1 MGKYNGAVIT
11 TAGTNVISQAISGTE
26 LTWTV
31 MRSSSVAIPEGVK
44 TIANGAFSGCT
55 LLSRVDLPASLRT
68 VEENAFLGCDALT
81 TVIYDGPPKYF
92 TSIYFGRGNET
103 LVGVYLMGK

>member
-1 MGKYNGAVIT
+1 MHCLLEISPNVERLGEEAF
-11 TAGTNVISQAISGTE
+11 AGTPIF
-26 LTWTV
+26 
-31 MRSSSVAIPEGVK
+31 SVAIPEGVK